1 MKRFQEF
8 IYESI
13 SYNISFV
20 YNNEEKE
27 FKSSTRKD
35 LYTKLIDWLY
45 EIDYNFKGNSLS
57 DRLLKID
64 DVKKL
69 IKSNKTYRIDHFH
82 NIKNS
87 DYYIIM
93 NSGINQL
100 VNNLTK
106 MLKDMNITD
115 IKFNNKDEKK
125 EQGRTF
131 IEAAQIVLKE
141 NGNKPMSSR
150 EIWDEIESKK
160 LVNTRGTTPWATLNS
175 SMIQLSSNT
184 NIKSKRNKELFKIT
198 DTNPYRFILL
208 YPDVEVQYV
217 EEIDLEESDIVDFKN
232 FRDIESDI
240 PKVNPFNQAI
250 LILGE
255 SGAGKS
261 YTIENILESSNHKY
275 QFIIPT
281 AATTGLLAQY
291 SPSKSAYVPSRLGK
305 MLIEASNN
313 PSDLYT
319 AVFDECHK
327 SNVIEMINDELLQA
341 ISLKRNRYRFISL
354 DDDTAE
360 VFSGSNLKP
369 TESGNIK
376 IPDNFGFIFIS
387 SNPRVIG
394 GNPDFFNRVDLIE
407 VTEAD
412 RKINNIE
419 ELLSKKVEESS
430 DKRELIDKLRSK

>member
-1 MKRFQEF
+1 MV
-8 IYESI
+8 SI
-13 SYNISFV
+13 SFKHKEENIKISNDNSV
-20 YNNEEKE
+20 EV
-27 FKSSTRKD
+27 FKD
-35 LYTKLIDWLY
+35 VCDWLY
-45 EIDYNFKGNSLS
+45 KNGYDFKS
-57 DRLLKID
+57 DRISSRKVYTKEEIVENDLPIGRFHRLPNSMYIPTTMTGNISIRLRN
-64 DVKKL
+64 L
-69 IKSNKTYRIDHFH
+69 IT
-82 NIKNS
+82 
-87 DYYIIM
+87 M
-93 NSGINQL
+93 
-100 VNNLTK
+100 LTK
-106 MLKDMNITD
+106 FGVKESTIKTEGFDTKSRIK
-115 IKFNNKDEKK
+115 KFN
-125 EQGRTF
+125 
-131 IEAAQIVLKE
+131 
-141 NGNKPMSSR
+141 
-150 EIWDEIESKK
+150 EIEEDDSETIETSKP
-160 LVNTRGTTPWATLNS
+160 LT
-175 SMIQLSSNT
+175 
-184 NIKSKRNKELFKIT
+184 
-198 DTNPYRFILL
+198 
-208 YPDVEVQYV
+208 
-217 EEIDLEESDIVDFKN
+217 
-232 FRDIESDI
+232 
-240 PKVNPFNQAI
+240 NPFNQAI
-250 LILGE
+250 LVLGE

-261 YTIENILESSNHKY
+261 YTIENILESSNHNY

-341 ISLKRNRYRFISL
+341 ISLRRNRYRFISL

-360 VFSGSNLKP
+360 VFEDSNL
-369 TESGNIK
+369 EVERGNIK